1 MTNEEIIAQFRTTMP
16 PVFAATEL
24 DKLTG
29 NALRWTTL
37 QNKRS
42 KNYHGPKEE
51 IPPSECFRY
60 DGARKVLIVRD
71 ELLNWWI
78 GTLVINI

>member
-1 MTNEEIIAQFRTTMP
+1 MMNDQIIAQFRKTMP

-29 NALRWTTL
+29 NALRWATL
-37 QNKRS
+37 QNRRG
-42 KNYHGPKEE
+42 KNFKGNNMV
-51 IPPSECFRY
+51 PPPECFRY

-71 ELLNWWI
+71 VLLDWWVS
-78 GTLVINI
+78 TWQ